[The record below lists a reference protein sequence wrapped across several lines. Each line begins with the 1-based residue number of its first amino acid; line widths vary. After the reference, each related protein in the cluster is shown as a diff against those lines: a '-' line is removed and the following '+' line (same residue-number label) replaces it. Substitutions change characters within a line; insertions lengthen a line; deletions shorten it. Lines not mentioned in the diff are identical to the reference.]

1 MRTGTSLR
9 VGLSY
14 APKSKIK
21 CRRKP
26 KTSRKSLGLF
36 LFFRMGWGVPYLLP
50 WALNDTG
57 KALLG
62 RGVQKKMPWAEEYLF
77 YGLSWISPGSK
88 RTPRH
93 TSPRGMGLTWS
104 TTGPARVGGHGS
116 TLWVFLNKSAL
127 RADLRVFQRVGC
139 RALGCVVPSR
149 ASKQGPSWPLGSI
162 APSGGQRG
170 PPDTPP
176 QGAWA

>member
-1 MRTGTSLR
+1 MTAGSGKMRTGTSLR

-57 KALLG
+57 KSLLG

-77 YGLSWISPGSK
+77 YGLSWISPKEYSK
-88 RTPRH
+88 VAAH
-93 TSPRGMGLTWS
+93 FTS
-104 TTGPARVGGHGS
+104 
-116 TLWVFLNKSAL
+116 
-127 RADLRVFQRVGC
+127 
-139 RALGCVVPSR
+139 
-149 ASKQGPSWPLGSI
+149 
-162 APSGGQRG
+162 
-170 PPDTPP
+170 
-176 QGAWA
+176 